1 MYLAFQFLQD
11 CLDQSPPSP
20 IVLTHQQ
27 VQEIMTFYNSH
38 QYVFPLKIYSGY
50 SILMGF
56 EEGACLIFA
65 PNRREAKKLAF
76 KQLKGWYD
84 DMEWTDVGV
93 ARLQRKDFLYVQAD
107 QEKLKLGVSHV
118 ISSPIT
124 CLDCND
130 WNTELNTERY
140 CEGCEAKRR
149 LIS

>member
-20 IVLTHQQ
+20 VVLTHQQ

-84 DMEWTDVGV
+84 DKSKTKIRRFGKYFPE
-93 ARLQRKDFLYVQAD
+93 
-107 QEKLKLGVSHV
+107 EKLVLIDATWFRKNGRTL
-118 ISSPIT
+118 SSIIK
-124 CLDCND
+124 D
-130 WNTELNTERY
+130 WEKDR
-140 CEGCEAKRR
+140 
-149 LIS
+149 I